1 MWLSITVTTTDA
13 TTYGASDGTASISVS
28 GGFGTVTLDLNNA
41 DTTALSA
48 GTYTVTA
55 TDAAEVVLHQR
66 HI

>member
-1 MWLSITVTTTDA
+1 M
-13 TTYGASDGTASISVS
+13 S
-28 GGFGTVTLDLNNA
+28 GGFEAGYLGLNNA

-55 TDAAEVVLHQR
+55 TDVPVVQDQR